1 MARFLKVETEQYLIR
16 DTESGGIINTNSSE
30 YELYM
35 KRREMRKSS
44 VDNMK
49 SMCRE
54 INTLKAELFEIKSL
68 IKNKASYSVALT
80 QGMSTAKEN

>member
-1 MARFLKVETEQYLIR
+1 MARFLKVQTEQYLIR

-68 IKNKASYSVALT
+68 IKNMCKD
-80 QGMSTAKEN
+80 KK

>member
-68 IKNKASYSVALT
+68 IKNMCKD
-80 QGMSTAKEN
+80 KK

>member
-54 INTLKAELFEIKSL
+54 INSLKAELFEIKSL
-68 IKNKASYSVALT
+68 IKNMCKD
-80 QGMSTAKEN
+80 KK

>member
-54 INTLKAELFEIKSL
+54 INTLKAELREIKEL
-68 IKNKASYSVALT
+68 IK
-80 QGMSTAKEN
+80 GIAK

>member
-1 MARFLKVETEQYLIR
+1 
-16 DTESGGIINTNSSE
+16 
-30 YELYM
+30 M

-68 IKNKASYSVALT
+68 IKNMCKD
-80 QGMSTAKEN
+80 KK

>member
-1 MARFLKVETEQYLIR
+1 MARFQKVETEQYLIR

-30 YELYM
+30 SELYM

-68 IKNKASYSVALT
+68 IKNMCKD
-80 QGMSTAKEN
+80 KK

>member
-1 MARFLKVETEQYLIR
+1 MARFLKVEQQEYLMR

-35 KRREMRKSS
+35 KRIQMRKG
-44 VDNMK
+44 NLNQMK

-54 INTLKAELFEIKSL
+54 INSLKQELFEIKDL
-68 IKNKASYSVALT
+68 IKNMCKD
-80 QGMSTAKEN
+80 K

>member
-1 MARFLKVETEQYLIR
+1 MTRFLKVQNENMLVR
-16 DTESGGIINTNSSE
+16 DTESGGIVNTNTSE
-30 YELYM
+30 FELYM
-35 KRREMRKSS
+35 RRREMRKSS

-68 IKNKASYSVALT
+68 IKNMCKD
-80 QGMSTAKEN
+80 KE

>member
-1 MARFLKVETEQYLIR
+1 MTRFLKVQNENMLVR
-16 DTESGGIINTNSSE
+16 DTESGGIVNTNTSE
-30 YELYM
+30 FELYM

-68 IKNKASYSVALT
+68 IKNMCKD
-80 QGMSTAKEN
+80 KE

>member
-1 MARFLKVETEQYLIR
+1 MTRFLKVEQQEFLIR

-35 KRREMRKSS
+35 KRIQMRKGS
-44 VDNMK
+44 VNQMK

-54 INTLKAELFEIKSL
+54 INSLKQELFEIKDL
-68 IKNKASYSVALT
+68 IKNMCKD
-80 QGMSTAKEN
+80 K

>member
-1 MARFLKVETEQYLIR
+1 MARFQKVETEQYLIR

-68 IKNKASYSVALT
+68 IKNMCKD
-80 QGMSTAKEN
+80 KK

>member
-49 SMCRE
+49 TMSRE

-68 IKNKASYSVALT
+68 IKNMCKD
-80 QGMSTAKEN
+80 KK